1 MDATLVSVARLEV
14 SFILIGM
21 VLIVAYQM
29 LTGRINVRGLLNDTE
44 DGSFSVSR
52 AQLLIFSLVGL
63 ILFITR
69 VADSQPG
76 TLPDV
81 PQELL
86 LAVGASNGV
95 YLLVKG
101 RRLLASLFKG

>member
-1 MDATLVSVARLEV
+1 MDATLVSMARLEV

-21 VLIVAYQM
+21 ALVLAYQM
-29 LTGRINVRGLLNDTE
+29 LTGRINVRGLFNDRE

-52 AQLLIFSLVGL
+52 VQLLVLSLVGI

-69 VADSQPG
+69 VAGSKTG

>member
-21 VLIVAYQM
+21 AIVVAYQM
-29 LTGRINVRGLLNDTE
+29 LTGRINVRGLLSDTE

-52 AQLLIFSLVGL
+52 AQLLVLSLVGL
-63 ILFITR
+63 ILFIAR
-69 VADSQPG
+69 VAGSQIG

-86 LAVGASNGV
+86 LVVGGSNGV